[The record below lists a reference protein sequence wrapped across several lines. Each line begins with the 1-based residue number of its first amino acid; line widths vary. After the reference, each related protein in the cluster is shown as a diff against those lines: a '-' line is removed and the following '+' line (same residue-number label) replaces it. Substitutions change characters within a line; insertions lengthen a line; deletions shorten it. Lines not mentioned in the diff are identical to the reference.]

1 MIDKFPTCSLH
12 NYDQT
17 PDRAGVRK
25 QLSVLTK
32 EVVNIIT
39 NTDMEG
45 DPTQIEY
52 PVAIGSY
59 SDHINQHKP
68 TFDRVMDLPAF
79 ANAKGR
85 FTEYVT
91 SNTSS
96 RYDKPI
102 LTAPFIPI
110 GEYGLG
116 PASRLLIG
124 TVKALEMA
132 EIGDEKIKEIARQSD
147 TSQQVIL
154 HHTFQG
160 HINED
165 AETGLAIIT
174 QQGIISTAQSMA
186 LLTAERVQG
195 EEWEDLVTN
204 LVETDR
210 ITEFARRIGPGLLP
224 YLVTFGRYIKNPV
237 ALRDGAP
244 YLRPE
249 FNAEARVN
257 RDGFRTTAESAQK
270 KLGEI
275 SLNLSKAHLY
285 HDSKAVREL
294 EAEYRTHHLTAS
306 GGTTCP
312 AANRQGEI
320 TETARLILRL
330 MPTG

>member
-1 MIDKFPTCSLH
+1 MIDKFPICSLH
-12 NYDQT
+12 DYDQT
-17 PDRAGVRK
+17 PDRAGVRR

-32 EVVNIIT
+32 EVVGVIT
-39 NTDMEG
+39 SIDD

-59 SDHINQHKP
+59 RDYIDQHKP

-79 ANAKGR
+79 ANAGGR
-85 FTEYVT
+85 FMEYVT

-110 GEYGLG
+110 GEYGLE

-132 EIGDEKIKEIARQSD
+132 ERGDKKIKEIARQSD

-154 HHTFQG
+154 YHTFQG

-165 AETGLAIIT
+165 AEIGLAIIT
-174 QQGIISTAQSMA
+174 QQGIISTAQSIA

-195 EEWEDLVTN
+195 EEWEDLAIS

-224 YLVTFGRYIKNPV
+224 YLVTFGRYIKDPI
-237 ALRDGAP
+237 ALKDNVP
-244 YLRPE
+244 YLTSE

-257 RDGFRTTAESAQK
+257 RDGFRTTAELAQK
-270 KLGEI
+270 RLGEI
-275 SLNLSKAHLY
+275 FLNLSKVHLN
-285 HDSKAVREL
+285 DGFTIAREL
-294 EAEYRTHHLTAS
+294 EAEYRARHLIAS
-306 GGTTCP
+306 GSTTCP

-330 MPTG
+330 MPTR

>member
-12 NYDQT
+12 DYGQT

-25 QLSVLTK
+25 KLSALTK
-32 EVVNIIT
+32 EVVDVIASIDDDSAQT
-39 NTDMEG
+39 
-45 DPTQIEY
+45 EY
-52 PVAIGSY
+52 PVMIGSY
-59 SDHINQHKP
+59 RDHIDQHKP
-68 TFDRVMDLPAF
+68 TFDRVMTLPAF
-79 ANAKGR
+79 ANAGGR

-102 LTAPFIPI
+102 LAAPLIPV
-110 GEYGLG
+110 GEYGLE

-124 TVKALEMA
+124 AVRALEMA

-165 AETGLAIIT
+165 AETGLAITI
-174 QQGIISTAQSMA
+174 QQGIISTAQAIA
-186 LLTAERVQG
+186 LLTAERIQG
-195 EEWEDLVTN
+195 KEWEDLAIS

-224 YLVTFGRYIKNPV
+224 YLVIFGRYIKDSV
-237 ALRDGAP
+237 ALRDGSP

-249 FNAEARVN
+249 FHAEARVN
-257 RDGFRTTAESAQK
+257 RDGFRATAESAQRR
-270 KLGEI
+270 LGEI
-275 SLNLSKAHLY
+275 SLNLSEVHLN
-285 HDSKAVREL
+285 DDPETTVRKL
-294 EAEYRTHHLTAS
+294 EAEYRTQHLTAS

-320 TETARLILRL
+320 TETARLILHL
-330 MPTG
+330 MPPG